1 MADNTRITV
10 DPRNEMRVITLSH
23 ILPNRMQTKLVD
35 DRLIVTVGCGF
46 VEVRKSVFVAMYLLA
61 NEQLHV
67 C

>member
-35 DRLIVTVGCGF
+35 DRLIVTVGCSF
-46 VEVRKSVFVAMYLLA
+46 VEVWKSVFVAMYLA